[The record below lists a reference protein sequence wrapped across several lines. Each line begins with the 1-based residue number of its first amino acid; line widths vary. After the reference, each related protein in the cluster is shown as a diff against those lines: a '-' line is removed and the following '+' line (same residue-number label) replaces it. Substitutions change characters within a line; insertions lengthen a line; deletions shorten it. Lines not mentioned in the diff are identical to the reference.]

1 MIDRWACLAV
11 MLAFAAEAIAQPI
24 PRTPDGRPDFQGV
37 WTANFISI
45 VERPANASGLVVG
58 EEEARKLVAQVWAQ
72 QQSVRGDFADPSSS
86 PANPM
91 RVDGEWRT
99 SQITD
104 PPDGRMPM
112 TAEALASRAARRAQ
126 AQVMDDVETRPP
138 VERCV
143 ASPGGVVLQV
153 LPTENLRQFVQTR
166 DHLVISSESGVGDT
180 RIIGVGAT
188 KRPPGLI
195 ALAGDSTARWEGDAL
210 IVETT
215 NLRNARWT
223 PVLAVTD
230 KAVVR
235 ESFSLL
241 SANELL
247 YRYTIVDPAIYSRP
261 WSAEYSM
268 MRISARMHE
277 NACHEHNYSLRNIL
291 QGARMAEERA
301 AKAGKGVQQ

>member
-1 MIDRWACLAV
+1 MPVRSGLA
-11 MLAFAAEAIAQPI
+11 LAIVLAAPAHGQQTI
-24 PRTPDGRPDFQGV
+24 PRTADGHPDFQGV
-37 WTANFISI
+37 WSANFLSI
-45 VERPANASGLVVG
+45 VERPPNASGLVVG
-58 EEEARKLVAQVWAQ
+58 EEEARKLVEEVWAR
-72 QQSVRGDFADPSSS
+72 QQSLRGDFADPSS
-86 PANPM
+86 PGPNPM
-91 RVDGEWRT
+91 RVNGEWRT

-112 TAEALASRAARRAQ
+112 TAEALASRGARRGQ
-126 AQVMDDVETRPP
+126 ALAMDDVETRPP

-166 DHLVISSESGVGDT
+166 DQLVVSSESGVGET
-180 RIIGVGAT
+180 RIIGIGAT
-188 KRPPGLI
+188 KRPPALI
-195 ALAGDSTARWEGDAL
+195 ARAGDSTARWEGDAL

-215 NLRNARWT
+215 NLPNT
-223 PVLAVTD
+223 TLSPVLAVTG

-247 YRYTIVDPAIYSRP
+247 YRYTIIDPVMYSRP

-268 MRISARMHE
+268 MRLSARLHE
-277 NACHEHNYSLRNIL
+277 NACHEHNYSLPNIL
-291 QGARMAEERA
+291 RGARVVEERA
-301 AKAGKGVQQ
+301 AKAAKAKQ

>member
-1 MIDRWACLAV
+1 MPVRAALA
-11 MLAFAAEAIAQPI
+11 LAIVLAAPAHGQQTI
-24 PRTPDGRPDFQGV
+24 PRTADGRPDFQGV
-37 WTANFISI
+37 WTANFLSI
-45 VERPANASGLVVG
+45 VERPPNASGLVVG
-58 EEEARKLVAQVWAQ
+58 EEEARKLAAEVWARQ
-72 QQSVRGDFADPSSS
+72 QALQGDFADPSSS

-91 RVDGEWRT
+91 RVNGQWRT

-112 TAEALASRAARRAQ
+112 TAEDLASRAAQRTQAQ
-126 AQVMDDVETRPP
+126 AMDDVETRSA

-166 DHLVISSESGVGDT
+166 DHLVISSESGVGET
-180 RIIGVGAT
+180 RIIGIGAA
-188 KRPPGLI
+188 KRPPALI
-195 ALAGDSTARWEGDAL
+195 ARAGDSTARWEGDAL

-215 NLRNARWT
+215 NLPDIRLS

-235 ESFSLL
+235 ESFSPL

-247 YRYTIVDPAIYSRP
+247 YRYTIVDPAVYSRP

-277 NACHEHNYSLRNIL
+277 NACHENNYSLPNIL
-291 QGARMAEERA
+291 RGARVAAERA
-301 AKAGKGVQQ
+301 ARKAKP